1 MKKKLVCTSDNKI
14 FSREVELD
22 VEQGQHQVGLYIG
35 RRNFSKYGVLEV
47 GLKISNEEFEQLVKS
62 DKSIRKMYLTHHEED
77 RGLFNA
83 TWYFVMYEDRD
94 SSYFKPTKLKVDYN
108 KELVVEITVSFP
120 DLPKYYSR
128 VYEYKYSTDSNYP
141 TTLNH
146 VDVEEIFEEMI
157 EKGLQ
162 GLSKAEDGYILAE
175 MFDSVGS
182 KYDLDISCV
191 DELCSNVVGIRFV

>member
-1 MKKKLVCTSDNKI
+1 MRLQFHSPI
-14 FSREVELD
+14 
-22 VEQGQHQVGLYIG
+22 
-35 RRNFSKYGVLEV
+35 
-47 GLKISNEEFEQLVKS
+47 
-62 DKSIRKMYLTHHEED
+62 
-77 RGLFNA
+77 
-83 TWYFVMYEDRD
+83 
-94 SSYFKPTKLKVDYN
+94 
-108 KELVVEITVSFP
+108 
-120 DLPKYYSR
+120 PKYYSR